1 VYWTFSLAV
10 PEVPSQDPALQTVVH
25 LLMTESDPI
34 GFVVPFHV
42 PATSASVSA
51 GAAAGA
57 TAASV
62 WAVSAGGA
70 SFFAQAT
77 TATIA
82 GIKLKTRRIMSF
94 RLAA

>member
-1 VYWTFSLAV
+1 V
-10 PEVPSQDPALQTVVH
+10 
-25 LLMTESDPI
+25 
-34 GFVVPFHV
+34 
-42 PATSASVSA
+42 
-51 GAAAGA
+51 
-57 TAASV
+57 
-62 WAVSAGGA
+62 VSAGGA